1 MATTYELRD
10 LRTAAPEPEPG
21 EDVPRLDRD
30 GLLRWRD
37 RWVAVSPHEE
47 AALHVLLDRW
57 GRMVPRASLSAAV
70 WPDGL
75 PSGRAL
81 NTLVGRLRKRL
92 EPLGLTI
99 ETIRARGFLLAVS
112 QPPAPNSEPTHVGL
126 ADVLSEGP
134 SWLIS

>member
-1 MATTYELRD
+1 MAATLEARD
-10 LRTAAPEPEPG
+10 LSTAGTGAEPG
-21 EDVPRLDRD
+21 DDVPWLDPD

-37 RWVAVSPHEE
+37 RWVAVSPNEE
-47 AALHVLLDRW
+47 AALRLLLDRW
-57 GRMVPRASLSAAV
+57 GHMASRASLSAAV
-70 WPDGL
+70 WPGGS
-75 PSGRAL
+75 SGRAL

-112 QPPAPNSEPTHVGL
+112 QLPAPNSEPTHVGL